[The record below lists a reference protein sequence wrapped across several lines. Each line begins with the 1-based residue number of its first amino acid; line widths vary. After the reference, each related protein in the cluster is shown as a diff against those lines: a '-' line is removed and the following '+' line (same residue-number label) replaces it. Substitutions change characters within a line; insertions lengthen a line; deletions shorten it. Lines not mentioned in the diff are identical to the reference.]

1 MGGAV
6 SLALLKLRTPARVAL
21 LPGPEL
27 SLIGAAWLRSQV
39 SKPFEADFPD
49 DGTKDKWFETF
60 PYPYM
65 NGRLHMGHGFSLT
78 KTEFMVRYQVSAR
91 SQRARPT
98 RRQLTPPVAAR
109 RG

>member
-1 MGGAV
+1 MGGAQ
-6 SLALLKLRTPARVAL
+6 PAIAL
-21 LPGPEL
+21 LPAL
-27 SLIGAAWLRSQV
+27 SLSEPRPRRVSPQV

-78 KTEFMVRYQVSAR
+78 KTEFMVRYQVRAR
-91 SQRARPT
+91 SGAPDPPR
-98 RRQLTPPVAAR
+98 LTPPVAAR

>member
-1 MGGAV
+1 MIVGAV
-6 SLALLKLRTPARVAL
+6 
-21 LPGPEL
+21 
-27 SLIGAAWLRSQV
+27 WLRSQV

-78 KTEFMVRYQVSAR
+78 KTEFMVRYQVRAR
-91 SQRARPT
+91 SGAPDPPR
-98 RRQLTPPVAAR
+98 LTPPVAAR

>member
-1 MGGAV
+1 MSHCSRG
-6 SLALLKLRTPARVAL
+6 L
-21 LPGPEL
+21 EL

-78 KTEFMVRYQVSAR
+78 KTEFMVRYQVRAR